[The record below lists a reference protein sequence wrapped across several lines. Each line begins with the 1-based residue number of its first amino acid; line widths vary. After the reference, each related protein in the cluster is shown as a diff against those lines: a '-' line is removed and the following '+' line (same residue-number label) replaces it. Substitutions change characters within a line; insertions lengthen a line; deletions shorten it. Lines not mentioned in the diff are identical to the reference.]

1 MLFADA
7 PHAGTGSRSHSA
19 LPLAQHPI
27 RLARDLS
34 ILMLAHPGVFS
45 PTGS

>member
-7 PHAGTGSRSHSA
+7 PHPGTGFLSRSA
-19 LPLAQHPI
+19 LPLAQHSI
-27 RLARDLS
+27 CLARDLS
-34 ILMLAHPGVFS
+34 ILVLARSGAFS